1 MGAFTGHTV
10 LSNLAII
17 VAETLDSYGLDGQK
31 IVEGVGV
38 DYEDAKNPDTRI
50 SFEINQ
56 TMWEAASE
64 ASGDPCFGI
73 VAAERFNPSLLH
85 GLGFSWM
92 ASSSLREAFGR
103 MIRFQKLINSAA
115 GSHAVDLGD
124 SVKMITSLNIPG
136 YEHPHSYAV
145 SMLAGMLRLCRL
157 TAGVDTNPVS
167 VSLRMAKPD
176 SYQKMDDFFQCHVEF
191 EDEHNAMVFSKS
203 TLVKPISIANPKLA
217 RLNDQIVVDYL
228 ASFDQQSLALQAKSK
243 IVSRL
248 PSGRPNQ
255 TEIASSLNMSL
266 RNFQRKLKLEG
277 TSFRELVDEIRKNLA
292 VEFIK
297 DQNRSI
303 GAISYNLGFTEPA
316 NFTRSFK
323 SWTGKS
329 PKQYRQWLKESA
341 TKSS

>member
-17 VAETLDSYGLDGQK
+17 VAETLDTYGLDGRK
-31 IVEGVGV
+31 IVESVGV
-38 DYEDAKNPDTRI
+38 DYEDAKDPDTRI
-50 SFEINQ
+50 SFEVNQ
-56 TMWEAASE
+56 AMWEVAAKESD
-64 ASGDPCFGI
+64 DPCFGI
-73 VAAERFNPSLLH
+73 VAAEIFNPSLLH

-115 GSHAVDLGD
+115 GSHAIDLGD
-124 SVKMITSLNIPG
+124 AVKMVTSLNIPG
-136 YEHPHSYAV
+136 YEHPDSYALSV
-145 SMLAGMLRLCRL
+145 LAGMLRLCRL
-157 TAGVDTNPVS
+157 TAGGDTNPLS
-167 VSLRMAKPD
+167 VSLRMPRPE
-176 SYQKMDDFFQCHVEF
+176 SIERIEQFFQCPVEF
-191 EDEHNAMVFSKS
+191 DSDANAMVFSKAI
-203 TLVKPISIANPKLA
+203 LVKPISIANPKLA
-217 RLNDQIVVDYL
+217 RLNDQIVADYL

-277 TSFRELVDEIRKNLA
+277 TSFRELVDEIRKSLA

-329 PKQYRQWLKESA
+329 PKQYRQWLKEGGA
-341 TKSS
+341 KSH